1 MGVLVFFLNIYL
13 LFRIVEHFARAEES
27 SLDRFR
33 ISFFRTSV
41 LFALYVYLQVHL
53 LSRVDLISFGSLLIS
68 NFVFAFT
75 LGIIMFRYEIPF
87 FRSPNFFLT
96 KGEKVVLSIIF
107 IILIVPLLFLLFY
120 VPPNNSDAVT
130 CYLIRVENWLWNGNI
145 EAYPTQNLYEIYY
158 NHFPQFFMVNMRAL
172 SGGDSFS
179 AVFQFFAYIGS
190 AIAASAIVK
199 EVFNGNRKAQWLS
212 ALIVICLPQA
222 ILQSTATMYDLQA
235 GYFCLIA
242 AYFGFRLLKRKSFQI
257 PDIIFFALS
266 FAFASYTKY
275 TSIFF
280 IFPFSLWVIFA
291 IWRSSLQKMMLT
303 GVMLVCVFVLIHLP
317 LFMSNHQMFGKWIA
331 PGKEYSKLDQVVNEK
346 HSFSDIISGLSKNI
360 ALNFNT
366 YSSSINGLVHSSVL
380 KLHSALNVDVNDR
393 KLNLNHYYEK
403 GSGAISETV
412 TGNTFIAFLGIIA
425 LVLFV
430 VKLLARRGFKDENKE
445 MFYLLCLSTG
455 FILFCIVFKF
465 QQWNARLQLPFFLL
479 LAPWLAVQII
489 EFLDK
494 RDRIV
499 SIVLVCLIL
508 SALPCV
514 YLNYG
519 KPLVSYYSLR
529 SYFNRPPQ
537 FVNKRE
543 VLTLLAMSGG
553 LTEEYLHPYYSGE
566 NNSSFLKLEPNLS
579 SDSRSIAIS
588 LLNSI
593 GYFQTEKS
601 VFEKSENEMML
612 HPGNEG
618 AMLLMHDYEN
628 AVRHL
633 SGYNDSGLPPIGL
646 VFRHS
651 EEYPFLSMMR
661 NLNMEPDLKIKHI
674 SSIELKGRNRNFYRP
689 FAYQFIVTNDL
700 NFCSI
705 FEHFNISQDTTF
717 GNIHIF
723 KLDQADSTKYL
734 ISRESG
740 KYLFSSSSKT
750 GKK

>member
-1 MGVLVFFLNIYL
+1 M
-13 LFRIVEHFARAEES
+13 
-27 SLDRFR
+27 
-33 ISFFRTSV
+33 
-41 LFALYVYLQVHL
+41 
-53 LSRVDLISFGSLLIS
+53 
-68 NFVFAFT
+68 
-75 LGIIMFRYEIPF
+75 
-87 FRSPNFFLT
+87 T

-291 IWRSSLQKMMLT
+291 IWRNSLQKMMLT
-303 GVMLVCVFVLIHLP
+303 GVMLVFVFVIIHLP

-331 PGKEYSKLDQVVNEK
+331 PGKEYARLDQVVNEK
-346 HSFSDIISGLSKNI
+346 HSFSDVISGLSKNI

-393 KLNLNHYYEK
+393 QLNLNHYYEK

-412 TGNTFIAFLGIIA
+412 TGNTFIAFLGIIT

-479 LAPWLAVQII
+479 LAPWLAMQII
-489 EFLDK
+489 KFLEK
-494 RDRIV
+494 RERIV
-499 SIVLVCLIL
+499 SILIVCLIL

-543 VLTLLAMSGG
+543 IATLLEMNGG
-553 LTEEYLHPYYSGE
+553 LTEEYLRPYYSGE
-566 NNSSFLKLEPNLS
+566 SNSSFLKLDPNLA
-579 SDSRSIAIS
+579 SDGRSIAIS

-601 VFEKSENEMML
+601 IFEKSENEMRL

-618 AMLLMHDYEN
+618 AMTLMHNYEKAAN
-628 AVRHL
+628 FL
-633 SGYNDSGLPPIGL
+633 SKKGDSWLAPIGL

-651 EEYPFLSMMR
+651 EEYPFLSMMDG
-661 NLNMEPDLKIKHI
+661 LNIRPSVKLRHI
-674 SSIELKGRNRNFYRP
+674 STIELIGQNRNFYRP
-689 FAYQFIVTNDL
+689 FEYRYIVTNDSR
-700 NFCSI
+700 F
-705 FEHFNISQDTTF
+705 ISMLDRSAILQDTAF
-717 GNIHIF
+717 GGIHVISLN
-723 KLDQADSTKYL
+723 KLQQSRYVLSKDGKTYL
-734 ISRESG
+734 LNSELSIRE
-740 KYLFSSSSKT
+740 
-750 GKK
+750 